1 MKNEPVSVTA
11 SKNKILYVEDDFQA
25 REILEMMLKQRYPD
39 QQFFTA
45 DNGSRGLA
53 RYRELRPAIVIT
65 DISMPEM
72 DGVSMAAEIKKIAP
86 ETIIIALTAHSE
98 TERLLRAIET
108 GINHYLL
115 KPLDFE
121 RFCTVLDNSI
131 AAASREQ
138 QLREQHQQIR
148 DLNDQLT
155 RKTGELENINIELEA
170 FNYSVAHDLRSPLVS
185 IGGFSQLLLE
195 RYSGILGEQGNEYLQ
210 TICKEIL
217 HMNSL
222 IEALLNFANCSRKSI
237 SRQQTA
243 LSRIAEE
250 ILGILKLQEPERR
263 VTTFIAADVVV
274 FADPSLARI
283 VLENLINNA
292 WKFTSQQEE
301 AVIEFGKMAINGTQ
315 TCFVRDNGPGFD
327 MAQADMLFTPFQ
339 RLPGQKIKGHG
350 IGLATVQRI
359 IKRHGGEI
367 WAESAPG
374 KGAVFYFTLPE
385 V

>member
-327 MAQADMLFTPFQ
+327 MAQVDMLFTPFQ